1 MRKNHSY
8 FKFFLYWLLNIDISN
23 ENIKTYAAL
32 LFATLP
38 TAEEI
43 INLKEPLRDEKLF
56 NKKIKKY
63 SAEQTYN
70 FFRDNIDAIEEII
83 PKKGSFI
90 DIFNFDKKIDISE
103 ITNIELSNS
112 ANNLAVNLKAKK
124 WLNTSKKR
132 ALLINYLFYIAAI
145 SGFARSR
152 YIRHNKYGE
161 IKRKG
166 PIPRLNRRRYRPEIE
181 ISYNMNRLKSS
192 VIGPL
197 KKSDNSYMNLIRNG
211 SRHKY
216 QQEREWLYEN
226 PILDNEGYYI
236 LDAIEAIFDFLD
248 KDKIQF
254 FKSILKAISIV

>member
-1 MRKNHSY
+1 NKVS
-8 FKFFLYWLLNIDISN
+8 KNIDISN

-43 INLKEPLRDEKLF
+43 IYLKEPLRDEKLF

-70 FFRDNIDAIEEII
+70 FFRDNLDAIEEII

-216 QQEREWLYEN
+216 QQ
-226 PILDNEGYYI
+226 
-236 LDAIEAIFDFLD
+236 
-248 KDKIQF
+248 
-254 FKSILKAISIV
+254 